1 MTEEYEKM
9 TVAELKVLLKE
20 AGLPIS
26 GKKADLIERLAG
38 AQEVEEETQEVV
50 EEATEDD
57 WTMSGMMK
65 TANMSTSQSKNRFF
79 LKN

>member
-1 MTEEYEKM
+1 MTEEYEKI

-38 AQEVEEETQEVV
+38 AQEVEEEAQEVV
-50 EEATEDD
+50 EEATEEDL
-57 WTMSGMMK
+57 S
-65 TANMSTSQSKNRFF
+65 
-79 LKN
+79 LIHI